1 MSIQNFNDFAN
12 ELLTNRGSDQKVD
25 VNWYLAFFKRHPEV
39 RSKFS
44 RPIDKQRVFAEN
56 ADTFIEWFRRFHE
69 TRIKWTIIDPNIYN
83 MDESGSAI
91 DVEQKSKVILS
102 SEEKE
107 TFARQHGNKIS
118 SLSKYQS
125 EKQKRRNNGLIN

>member
-1 MSIQNFNDFAN
+1 
-12 ELLTNRGSDQKVD
+12 
-25 VNWYLAFFKRHPEV
+25 
-39 RSKFS
+39 
-44 RPIDKQRVFAEN
+44 
-56 ADTFIEWFRRFHE
+56 
-69 TRIKWTIIDPNIYN
+69 

-107 TFARQHGNKIS
+107 TFARQDGNKIS
-118 SLSKYQS
+118 SLSNYQS